1 VEAILK
7 MADAT
12 PGLRPRPVSPNIQL
26 DGGIWRWHIT
36 MAASIFHRATGVGL
50 YLGALVFMVWALS
63 LASGADGYASFTS
76 VMGSIPGKVVLFGF
90 TLCVFYHLS
99 NGVRH
104 LFWDAGYGFEP
115 KTATATAWVVIG
127 IGVVGAVAFW
137 TLLFFMGAL

>member
-1 VEAILK
+1 

-26 DGGIWRWHIT
+26 NGGVWRWHVT
-36 MAASIFHRATGVGL
+36 MAASIFHRATGMGL
-50 YLGALVFMVWALS
+50 YLGALVMMIWALS
-63 LASGADGYASFTS
+63 LASGGDGYGSFTTLA
-76 VMGSIPGKVVLFGF
+76 GSIPGRIVFVGLS
-90 TLCVFYHLS
+90 LCVFYHLA

-115 KTATATAWVVIG
+115 KTATRTAWLVIG
-127 IGVVGAVAFW
+127 IAVVATLGFW

>member
-1 VEAILK
+1 

-26 DGGIWRWHIT
+26 NGGIWRWHVT

-50 YLGALVFMVWALS
+50 YLGALLMMLWALS
-63 LASGADGYASFTS
+63 LASGGDGYTNFTALA
-76 VMGSIPGKVVLFGF
+76 GSIPGRIVFVGL

-115 KTATATAWVVIG
+115 KTATSTAWLVIG
-127 IGVVGAVAFW
+127 IAVVATLGFW
-137 TLLFFMGAL
+137 TLLFFMRAL

>member
-1 VEAILK
+1 
-7 MADAT
+7 MTDT
-12 PGLRPRPVSPNIQL
+12 PPRERPVSPHL
-26 DGGIWRWHIT
+26 VTGGLGSPPLWRWHIT
-36 MAASIFHRATGVGL
+36 MWTSILHRATGCAL
-50 YLGALVFMVWALS
+50 YAGALIAAAWAIT
-63 LASGADGYASFTS
+63 LAGGPEAYAGFKS

-115 KTATATAWVVIG
+115 KTATGTAWVVIG
-127 IGVVGAVAFW
+127 IGVIGAVAFW